1 MKPHQA
7 LFIPR
12 KKLLGNRSTSP
23 TTSTVWK
30 RFMISL
36 PKNTELHL
44 GQAITYA
51 QVHTKLKY
59 HLGAGIKAM
68 NDQFFRIFKY

>member
-1 MKPHQA
+1 
-7 LFIPR
+7 
-12 KKLLGNRSTSP
+12 
-23 TTSTVWK
+23 
-30 RFMISL
+30 MISL

-59 HLGAGIKAM
+59 HMGAGIKAI
-68 NDQFFRIFKY
+68 NDQFSGSSNIDSSRLPDKYHITTGYKTH

>member
-1 MKPHQA
+1 
-7 LFIPR
+7 
-12 KKLLGNRSTSP
+12 
-23 TTSTVWK
+23 
-30 RFMISL
+30 MISL

-59 HLGAGIKAM
+59 HMGAGIKAI
-68 NDQFFRIFKY
+68 NDQFLRIFKY